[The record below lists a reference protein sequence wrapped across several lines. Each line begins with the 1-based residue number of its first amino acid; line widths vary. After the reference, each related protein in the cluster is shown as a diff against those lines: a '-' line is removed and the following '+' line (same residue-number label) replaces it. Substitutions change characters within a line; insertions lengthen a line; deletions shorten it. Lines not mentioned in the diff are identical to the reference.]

1 MTSLWEGGREAAG
14 LQGAGRG
21 VSPANPCRAEATNLT
36 DPLML
41 TLDTGS
47 H

>member
-14 LQGAGRG
+14 LQGAGHG
-21 VSPANPCRAEATNLT
+21 VSSDNPYRAEVTNLT

-41 TLDTGS
+41 TLNPGS

>member
-14 LQGAGRG
+14 LQGSGHG
-21 VSPANPCRAEATNLT
+21 VSPANPSCAEATNLT

-41 TLDTGS
+41 TLDPGN